1 MVLELVVGVVGKRD
15 GIQEIRV
22 ELSLRTSQFYP
33 KEFVSGEK
41 KFVVLLC
48 LNLVCNVNGNQR

>member
-48 LNLVCNVNGNQR
+48 LNLVRNVNGKQR